1 MLAVVGVTADEAT
14 LTHVLAVARALAAA
28 LLPGVTDVVP
38 SFTTVAVHYALEK
51 IPSGPGAPVAR
62 VAEWLRVTAAAA
74 KADTKVSG
82 RDLEVPVCYGGEH
95 GPDLPE
101 IARRAGVS
109 EAEAIALHVCARYQ
123 VAAVG
128 FSPGFPYLLGLPPKL
143 RMPRRATPRIRVP
156 AGSVAI
162 GGAQTGVYPF
172 ATPGG
177 WQIIGRTPVRF
188 FRPEANL
195 PALLFPGDRVRFKAI
210 TPEQFAA
217 DAARET
223 PHPFDKPNEGTNPP
237 APTTG
242 KLAQLKKM
250 IPTRSN
256 ASTAKISAPTKTA
269 SPPPTIAEAV
279 DHIEVLR
286 SGGLTTVQ
294 DLGRPGW
301 QRVGVTPGGAM
312 DRLAARTA
320 NMLLGNDENAPVLES
335 ALTGPELLFQ
345 VDTWIAVTGAA
356 VRGVAGWRP
365 LRVAAGE
372 RLSLAE
378 LERGS
383 HLYVA
388 VAGGIAVPRV
398 LGGAGTLSS
407 AGLGGFWGRSLRAG
421 DRLAVG
427 ADSAARFDKLKV
439 GQANWGAARE
449 FWTASAGS
457 SLGTSALD
465 SEAKPGAREIT
476 VRFVRGRRWPAF
488 DETARTAFKSAAWRV
503 RPQSDRMGLR
513 LLGPP
518 LTAALPGEMISEGV
532 AFGTVQ
538 VPPSGQPIVLMA
550 DRQTLGGYPKIGHV
564 IAADLP
570 RLAQARPGETVRFSE
585 IPIAEAQAAAL
596 DQERSLE
603 LLRLGVAARLDP

>member
-1 MLAVVGVTADEAT
+1 
-14 LTHVLAVARALAAA
+14 
-28 LLPGVTDVVP
+28 
-38 SFTTVAVHYALEK
+38 
-51 IPSGPGAPVAR
+51 
-62 VAEWLRVTAAAA
+62 
-74 KADTKVSG
+74 
-82 RDLEVPVCYGGEH
+82 
-95 GPDLPE
+95 
-101 IARRAGVS
+101 
-109 EAEAIALHVCARYQ
+109 
-123 VAAVG
+123 
-128 FSPGFPYLLGLPPKL
+128 
-143 RMPRRATPRIRVP
+143 
-156 AGSVAI
+156 
-162 GGAQTGVYPF
+162 VYPF

-188 FRPEANL
+188 FRPEARL
-195 PALLFPGDRVRFKAI
+195 PARLFPGDRVRFKAMR
-210 TPEQFAA
+210 PEQFTQE
-217 DAARET
+217 AARET
-223 PHPFDKPNEGTNPP
+223 PHPFDRPNDEALAP
-237 APTTG
+237 APMAG
-242 KLAQLKKM
+242 KLARLKNLLPVRVNGATAK
-250 IPTRSN
+250 
-256 ASTAKISAPTKTA
+256 AGSTAKTV
-269 SPPPTIAEAV
+269 SPPATVAEPV
-279 DHIEVLR
+279 GLIEVLR

-312 DRLAARTA
+312 DRLAARAA
-320 NMLLGNDENAPVLES
+320 NILLGNDENAPVLES
-335 ALTGPELLFQ
+335 ALTGPELLFHA
-345 VDTWIAVTGAA
+345 DTWIAVTGAA

-398 LGGAGTLSS
+398 LGGAGTLLS
-407 AGLGGFWGRSLRAG
+407 AGLGGFWGRALRAG

-427 ADSAARFDKLKV
+427 ADSAALLRKLKV

-449 FWTASAGS
+449 FWTATGGPLGKLGAG
-457 SLGTSALD
+457 
-465 SEAKPGAREIT
+465 EIT

-488 DETARTAFKSAAWRV
+488 DETARTAFKSVAWRV

-570 RLAQARPGETVRFSE
+570 RLAQARPGDMVRFSE
-585 IPIAEAQAAAL
+585 TPIAEAQAAAL
-596 DQERSLE
+596 DLERSLE
-603 LLRLGVAARLDP
+603 LLRLGVAARLGK